1 MVWGGIWWDG
11 RTGLILCEQ
20 TIDTE
25 YCCEIIAKG
34 LLDLQ
39 LPPKQKLL
47 QDNAP
52 VHKAKLTQEF
62 LRQVEFELV

>member
-11 RTGLILCEQ
+11 RTDLIICEQ

-25 YCCEIIAKG
+25 YCCEILAKG

-47 QDNAP
+47 Q
-52 VHKAKLTQEF
+52 V
-62 LRQVEFELV
+62 VY